1 MVKYFICS
9 RFAGPPPPD
18 ARMRIIPSGPL
29 YPPSEV
35 LKLIKQ
41 ISEDDVIAWT
51 EKCILDLQNL
61 NLDARD
67 LMELVT
73 IAVTRGRFRKSEWCI
88 QAPNGPWAAC
98 DAYSLVRKEFIEKAY
113 REMDVEYY
121 LKFAISLTGAVL
133 LIISCH
139 PPEDRVHTQ

>member
-1 MVKYFICS
+1 MVKNIICS
-9 RFAGPPPPD
+9 QFAGPPPPD
-18 ARMRIIPSGPL
+18 AQIRTIPSGPL

-51 EKCILDLQNL
+51 EKCILDLQSL

-73 IAVTRGRFRKSEWCI
+73 IAVTRGRFRKSKWCI
-88 QAPNGPWAAC
+88 QSQNGPWAAC
-98 DAYSLVRKEFIEKAY
+98 DAYSIVRKEFIEKAY
-113 REMDVEYY
+113 REMDIEYY
-121 LKFAISLTGAVL
+121 LKFAISLNGAVL

-139 PPEDRVHTQ
+139 PPKDRVHTQ